1 MLLIVS
7 ESWHRYSNTLLA
19 SLNNRIYIRNI
30 SSDRGALPT
39 SRPPAAHTSN
49 VFSSVVQV
57 ELEVTTRGSS
67 EEMTKDRGE

>member
-7 ESWHRYSNTLLA
+7 ESWHRYSNTLLV
-19 SLNNRIYIRNI
+19 SLNNRIYIRNM

-39 SRPPAAHTSN
+39 SRAPASQTSN
-49 VFSSVVQV
+49 VLSTVVQV

-67 EEMTKDRGE
+67 EEITKDRGE